1 MEDKKPVNKKPII
14 IVIALAIIIA
24 QVLVVILITKKEEE
38 KPNIPV
44 DNITNKSEITKNIHK
59 LDEQKYLV
67 EIKNNKSNLVNLDV
81 LVYVY
86 DENKEVLNSINK
98 TIEYLEIG
106 NSSYIEIEYEENTNK
121 EYEIVI
127 EKEEESDSSKS
138 FTKQMEFN
146 HKKLENDIE
155 FTLKNNS
162 KVDVE
167 KIIFEIV
174 YYKDD
179 KIIEYNTVGYN
190 NLSSQQMIGDI
201 LYTPQD
207 ENENKIDFDKYE
219 ITFMAYN

>member
-14 IVIALAIIIA
+14 IVIALVIIIA
-24 QVLVVILITKKEEE
+24 LVLVVILITKKEEE

-81 LVYVY
+81 SVYVY
-86 DENKEVLNSINK
+86 DENKEILNSINK

-190 NLSSQQMIGDI
+190 NLSSQQMIVDI
-201 LYTPQD
+201 LYTTQD
-207 ENENKIDFDKYE
+207 KNENKIYFDKYE

>member
-1 MEDKKPVNKKPII
+1 MEDKKPENKKPII
-14 IVIALAIIIA
+14 IIIALVIIIILS
-24 QVLVVILITKKEEE
+24 LVIILITKKDDK
-38 KPNIPV
+38 KPNIPE
-44 DNITNKSEITKNIHK
+44 DNITNKSEITKSIHK
-59 LDEQKYLV
+59 LDEKNYLV

-81 LVYVY
+81 SVYTY
-86 DENKEVLNSINK
+86 NENKEILNSTSK

-106 NSSYIEIEYEENTNK
+106 NSSYIEIEYDENENN

-127 EKEEESDSSKS
+127 EKEEESDSGKS

-146 HKKLENDIE
+146 HEQLENNIK

-174 YYKDD
+174 YYKDN
-179 KIIEYNTVGYN
+179 KIIKYNTVGYN
-190 NLSSQQMIGDI
+190 NLLSEQMIGDI

-207 ENENKIDFDKYE
+207 ENGNEIDFDKYE

>member
-14 IVIALAIIIA
+14 IVIALVITIA
-24 QVLVVILITKKEEE
+24 LVLVVILITKKEEE

-67 EIKNNKSNLVNLDV
+67 EIKNNKSNLVNFDV
-81 LVYVY
+81 SVYVY
-86 DENKEVLNSINK
+86 DENKEILSSINK

-138 FTKQMEFN
+138 FTKQMEFT

>member
-14 IVIALAIIIA
+14 IVIALVIIIA
-24 QVLVVILITKKEEE
+24 LVLVVILITKKEEE

-67 EIKNNKSNLVNLDV
+67 EIKNNKSNLVNFDV
-81 LVYVY
+81 SVYVY
-86 DENKEVLNSINK
+86 DENKEILSSINK

>member
-14 IVIALAIIIA
+14 IVIALVIIIA
-24 QVLVVILITKKEEE
+24 LVLVVILITKKEEE